1 MMENYRS
8 KMMKLVIKAKLP
20 SLNEYQ
26 DACRANKFRGAKMKA
41 DVDET
46 IGWFIRSAMQKGLL
60 KPTDKPCRYRF
71 VWHERTYRRD
81 PDNICSAKK
90 FIFDALQK
98 QGVIPKDSRKYVK
111 GFTDDF
117 EDSDIRLR
125 RGRDRGGLRCE
136 KVLYSTGHMLRL

>member
-1 MMENYRS
+1 MMENCRS

-117 EDSDIRLR
+117 EDSDI
-125 RGRDRGGLRCE
+125 DFVE
-136 KVLYSTGHMLRL
+136 VEIEEV

>member
-1 MMENYRS
+1 
-8 KMMKLVIKAKLP
+8 MMKLVIKAKLP

-60 KPTDKPCRYRF
+60 KPTDKPCRSGSSGTR
-71 VWHERTYRRD
+71 ERIAGIPTISV
-81 PDNICSAKK
+81 PQK

-98 QGVIPKDSRKYVK
+98 QGVIPKDSRRYVK
-111 GFTDDF
+111 AQT
-117 EDSDIRLR
+117 ILR
-125 RGRDRGGLRCE
+125 TATLT
-136 KVLYSTGHMLRL
+136 S